1 MSGVNALLPVKED
14 LMLIAND
21 LGYGFIKADINGER
35 VKIPSAIATKQS
47 YMAPNPDTISDKY
60 MENFLDNMDVSISS
74 SSVNR
79 TGRFLI
85 GRAASKA
92 ASRTQTFNIYS
103 GKGKSDDD
111 LSVIL
116 TLSMIA
122 GQRVKLAYEANADL
136 SKPLNADVIMATE
149 LPISEGRNSQV
160 SKNYED
166 KYLGHKH
173 IVTFNN
179 FNDPITVSI
188 NFISVRS
195 YLEGETAS
203 LALANA
209 AKGLKGFKILDSLR
223 EAVAKDYKKNYPERA
238 KKYGVEEILN
248 ALNIFILD
256 IGERTSDLVTTTLGA
271 ANPEA
276 SDSIDLGFGTALERT
291 RQELRVR
298 HLANF
303 NSRYDLKEY
312 LHRDLVGANKEKQ
325 EQIRQILIEQL
336 QPLSDGII
344 DASSNILSLTAND
357 TDVVFV
363 LGGGSIPMLKQS
375 NLRRDL
381 VELLQSLGSEAP
393 VIGVDSKFAQWM
405 NEIGLLI
412 ALSVMVQE
420 AKDSGVIE

>member
-1 MSGVNALLPVKED
+1 MKKED

-209 AKGLKGFKILDSLR
+209 AKGLKGFEILDSLR

-248 ALNIFILD
+248 AINIFILD

>member
-1 MSGVNALLPVKED
+1 MKKED

-122 GQRVKLAYEANADL
+122 GQRVKLAYDANADL

-209 AKGLKGFKILDSLR
+209 AKGLKGFEILDSLR

>member
-1 MSGVNALLPVKED
+1 MKKED

-136 SKPLNADVIMATE
+136 SKPLIADVIMATE

>member
-1 MSGVNALLPVKED
+1 MKKED

-209 AKGLKGFKILDSLR
+209 AKGLKGFEILDSLR

-393 VIGVDSKFAQWM
+393 VIGVDSKFSQWM

>member
-1 MSGVNALLPVKED
+1 MKKED

-209 AKGLKGFKILDSLR
+209 AKGLKGFEILDSLR

-393 VIGVDSKFAQWM
+393 VIGVDPKFAQWM

-412 ALSVMVQE
+412 ALSVMVQD

>member
-1 MSGVNALLPVKED
+1 MKKED

-160 SKNYED
+160 CTNYED

-209 AKGLKGFKILDSLR
+209 AKGLKGFEILDSLR

-393 VIGVDSKFAQWM
+393 VIGVDPKFAQWM

>member
-1 MSGVNALLPVKED
+1 MKKED

-209 AKGLKGFKILDSLR
+209 AKGLKGFEILDSLR
-223 EAVAKDYKKNYPERA
+223 ETVAKDYKKNYPERA

-325 EQIRQILIEQL
+325 EQIHQILIEQL

-393 VIGVDSKFAQWM
+393 VIGVDPKFAQWM

>member
-1 MSGVNALLPVKED
+1 MKKED

>member
-1 MSGVNALLPVKED
+1 MKKED

-166 KYLGHKH
+166 KYLRHKH

-209 AKGLKGFKILDSLR
+209 AKGLKGFEILDSLR

-393 VIGVDSKFAQWM
+393 VIGVDPKFAQWM

>member
-1 MSGVNALLPVKED
+1 MKKED

-209 AKGLKGFKILDSLR
+209 AKGLKGFEILDSLR

>member
-1 MSGVNALLPVKED
+1 MKKED

-47 YMAPNPDTISDKY
+47 YMSPNPDTISDKY

-209 AKGLKGFKILDSLR
+209 AKGLKGFEILDSLR

-325 EQIRQILIEQL
+325 EQIHQILIEQL

-393 VIGVDSKFAQWM
+393 VIGVDPKFAQWM

>member
-1 MSGVNALLPVKED
+1 MKKED

-116 TLSMIA
+116 TLSIIA

-209 AKGLKGFKILDSLR
+209 AKGLKGFEILDSLR

-325 EQIRQILIEQL
+325 EQISQILIEQL

>member
-1 MSGVNALLPVKED
+1 MKKED

-209 AKGLKGFKILDSLR
+209 AKGLKGFEILDSLR

-291 RQELRVR
+291 RQEPRVR

>member
-1 MSGVNALLPVKED
+1 MKKED

-47 YMAPNPDTISDKY
+47 YMAPNPDTISDQY

-209 AKGLKGFKILDSLR
+209 AKGLKGFEILDSLR

>member
-1 MSGVNALLPVKED
+1 MKKED

-209 AKGLKGFKILDSLR
+209 AKGLKGFEILDSLR

-412 ALSVMVQE
+412 ALSVVVQE

>member
-1 MSGVNALLPVKED
+1 MKKED

-209 AKGLKGFKILDSLR
+209 AKGLKGFEILDSLR

-298 HLANF
+298 H
-303 NSRYDLKEY
+303 SRYDLKEY

>member
-1 MSGVNALLPVKED
+1 MKKED

-209 AKGLKGFKILDSLR
+209 AKGLKGFEILDSLR

-336 QPLSDGII
+336 QPLSDGIV

-393 VIGVDSKFAQWM
+393 VIGVDPKFAQWM

>member
-1 MSGVNALLPVKED
+1 MKKED

-173 IVTFNN
+173 IVTINN

-209 AKGLKGFKILDSLR
+209 AKGLKGFEILDSLR

-393 VIGVDSKFAQWM
+393 VIGVDPKFAQWM

>member
-1 MSGVNALLPVKED
+1 MKKED

-209 AKGLKGFKILDSLR
+209 AKGLKGFEILDSLR

-336 QPLSDGII
+336 QPLSDGIV

>member
-1 MSGVNALLPVKED
+1 MKKED

-209 AKGLKGFKILDSLR
+209 AKGLKGFEILDSLR

-375 NLRRDL
+375 NLRGDL

>member
-1 MSGVNALLPVKED
+1 
-14 LMLIAND
+14 
-21 LGYGFIKADINGER
+21 
-35 VKIPSAIATKQS
+35 
-47 YMAPNPDTISDKY
+47 

>member
-1 MSGVNALLPVKED
+1 MKKED

-21 LGYGFIKADINGER
+21 LGYGFIKADINGEQ
-35 VKIPSAIATKQS
+35 VKIPSVIATKQS

-160 SKNYED
+160 SKNYES
-166 KYLGHKH
+166 KYLEHKH

-209 AKGLKGFKILDSLR
+209 AKGLKGFEILDSLR

-336 QPLSDGII
+336 QPLSDGIV

-375 NLRRDL
+375 NLRSDL

-393 VIGVDSKFAQWM
+393 VIGIDPKFAQWM

>member
-1 MSGVNALLPVKED
+1 MKKED

-209 AKGLKGFKILDSLR
+209 AKGLKGFEILDSLR

-325 EQIRQILIEQL
+325 EQIHQILIEQL

-393 VIGVDSKFAQWM
+393 VIGVDPKFAQWM

>member
-1 MSGVNALLPVKED
+1 MKKED

-209 AKGLKGFKILDSLR
+209 AKGLKGFEILDSLR

-336 QPLSDGII
+336 QPLSDGIV

-375 NLRRDL
+375 NLRSDL

-393 VIGVDSKFAQWM
+393 VIGIDPKFAQWM

>member
-1 MSGVNALLPVKED
+1 MKKED

-160 SKNYED
+160 STNYED

-209 AKGLKGFKILDSLR
+209 AKGLKGFEILDSLR

-393 VIGVDSKFAQWM
+393 VIGVDPKFAQWM

>member
-1 MSGVNALLPVKED
+1 MKKED

-209 AKGLKGFKILDSLR
+209 AKGLKGFEILDSLR

-393 VIGVDSKFAQWM
+393 VIGVDPKFAQWM

>member
-1 MSGVNALLPVKED
+1 MKKED

-122 GQRVKLAYEANADL
+122 GQRDKLAYEANADL

-166 KYLGHKH
+166 KYLGHTH

-209 AKGLKGFKILDSLR
+209 AKGLKGFEILDSLR

-393 VIGVDSKFAQWM
+393 VIGVDPKFAQWM

>member
-1 MSGVNALLPVKED
+1 MKKED

-122 GQRVKLAYEANADL
+122 GQRVKLAYEASADL

-209 AKGLKGFKILDSLR
+209 AKGLKGFEILDSLR

-336 QPLSDGII
+336 QPLSDGIV

>member
-1 MSGVNALLPVKED
+1 MKKED

-209 AKGLKGFKILDSLR
+209 AKGLKGFEILDSLR

-325 EQIRQILIEQL
+325 EQISQILIEQL

-420 AKDSGVIE
+420 AKASGVIE